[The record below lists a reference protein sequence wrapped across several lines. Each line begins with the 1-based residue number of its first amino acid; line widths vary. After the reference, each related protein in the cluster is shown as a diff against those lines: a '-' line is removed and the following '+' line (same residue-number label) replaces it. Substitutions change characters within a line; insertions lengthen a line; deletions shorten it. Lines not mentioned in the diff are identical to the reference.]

1 MRFTHENPFID
12 HRFVAILIDFG
23 LIVPDGDKQLS
34 FMDGQDVTE
43 DDLVPWHMVITA
55 GFFAITLTRHGEWV
69 YVYYTYP

>member
-1 MRFTHENPFID
+1 M
-12 HRFVAILIDFG
+12 AILIDFG

-55 GFFAITLTRHGEWV
+55 GFTLTRHGEWV
-69 YVYYTYP
+69 YVAYTCL